1 MKRGYL
7 LVLGA
12 IVLFSTIE
20 VVSKYLQ
27 SGEGAAG
34 RVGSTQVAALRFLFG
49 AAFILL
55 LLMGRRQGKFIAA
68 AVRKD
73 GLPIAMLGAVGVFL
87 TFFLLHEGIAETSA
101 STAAVVFSMN
111 PVFTVLI
118 ASLVLRERLG
128 VAGWLGVGLG
138 LAGAFTAVTG
148 FDFSGLLSRED
159 FLGSVLVLISAATW
173 SVYTVYGKRYTERYG
188 SLVLSFLT
196 MAAGSVLF
204 AVLLTVQGGWGE
216 MGGYSL
222 RAWAWLLYLG
232 VVTVGIGYIL
242 YFEGLRRVTASRGAS
257 LFYLKP
263 VLALLFAHFALGEP
277 ISYTLLLAA
286 VMVASGIL
294 LVTFPKHPNKGVGG
308 CYNERDME
316 AENRDPTGDRS
327 T

>member
-7 LVLGA
+7 YVLGA

-20 VVSKYLQ
+20 VVAKYLQ
-27 SGEGAAG
+27 TGAGAASQ
-34 RVGSTQVAALRFLFG
+34 VGPQQVATLRFLLG
-49 AAFILL
+49 AAFILVL
-55 LLMGRRQGKFIAA
+55 LLGQRQGRFIAE
-68 AVRKD
+68 AVRVD
-73 GLPIAMLGAVGVFL
+73 GLPIALLGAVGVFL
-87 TFFLLHEGIAETSA
+87 TFFLLHEGIESTSA
-101 STAAVVFSMN
+101 STAAVIFSMN

-128 VAGWLGVGLG
+128 IAGWLGVGLG
-138 LAGAFTAVTG
+138 LVGAFVAVTG
-148 FDFSGLLSRED
+148 FHFSGLFSRED
-159 FLGSVLVLISAATW
+159 FLGGILVLISAATW
-173 SVYTVYGKRYTERYG
+173 SIYTVYGKRYSERYG

-196 MAAGSVLF
+196 MAAGSLLL
-204 AVLLTVQGGWGE
+204 AVLLTVEGGWAE
-216 MGGYSL
+216 MADYNL

-242 YFEGLRRVTASRGAS
+242 YFEGMRRVPASRGAS

-294 LVTFPKHPNKGVGG
+294 LVTFPRHPG
-308 CYNERDME
+308 
-316 AENRDPTGDRS
+316 
-327 T
+327 